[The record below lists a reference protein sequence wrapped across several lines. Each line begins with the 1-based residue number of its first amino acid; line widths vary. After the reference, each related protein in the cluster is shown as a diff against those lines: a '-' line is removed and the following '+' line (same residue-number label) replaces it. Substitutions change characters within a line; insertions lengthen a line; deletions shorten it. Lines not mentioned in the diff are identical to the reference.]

1 MQQFNVDI
9 FNRDMTFAH
18 NASIDAISV
27 DDDYISASL
36 NLIEVPA
43 TQVVENGQFI
53 RLQNDDYSFF
63 GIITEVSPGEF
74 ATRIGFK
81 SFLTIFEEEVL
92 FDTNWQGTGN
102 AGVRPTLET
111 VIRNF
116 LSDTY
121 ITSSDTYQRLP
132 IVVAIDSSITQTLN
146 WSLGLRSDR
155 DTSHYTV
162 ANLYSEVIV
171 PALKEYGI
179 AIKVEPVFHDHIIH
193 LIITKKHIPFKISAD
208 QENVVV
214 KTLKY
219 SDKNVGVNK
228 LIVYNEDNYSQSL
241 TFYVHPDKTW
251 NTTNSNRI
259 TPVVRGIKLV
269 TPQEDTVSSF
279 EEAAVEAAYSELS
292 SSSWDNCIE
301 LETYVDDVNITPME
315 LEIGQVVVV
324 YYKEASYTS
333 ILTGRNLDGNKITL
347 IFGSDRIKY
356 SKRYKYNGG
365 K

>member
-9 FNRDMTFAH
+9 FNRDMTFVH
-18 NASIDAISV
+18 NASIDATSV

-53 RLQNDDYSFF
+53 RLQNEDYSFF
-63 GIITEVSPGEF
+63 GLITEVSPGEF

-81 SFLTIFEEEVL
+81 SFLTIFDEDVL

-111 VIRNF
+111 VIRNY
-116 LSDTY
+116 LSDND

-132 IVVAIDSSITQTLN
+132 IVVTIDATITETLD
-146 WSLGLRSDR
+146 WSLGLRSDK

-162 ANLYSEVIV
+162 ANLYSEIIV
-171 PALKEYGI
+171 RALKEYGI
-179 AIKVEPVFHDHIIH
+179 AITVDPVFYDHTVH
-193 LIITKKHIPFKISAD
+193 LTITKKPTPFNISAD

-228 LIVYNEDNYSQSL
+228 LIVYNESNYSQSL
-241 TFYVHPDKTW
+241 TFYVHPDKSW

-259 TPVVRGIKLV
+259 SPVVRGIKLV
-269 TPQEDTVSSF
+269 APQEDTVSSF

-301 LETYVDDVNITPME
+301 LETYVDDINITPME
-315 LEIGQVVVV
+315 LAIGQVVTV
-324 YYKEASYTS
+324 YYKEASYKS
-333 ILTGRNLDGNKITL
+333 ILTGRILDGNKITL
-347 IFGSDRIKY
+347 IFGSDRIEY
-356 SKRYKYNGG
+356 SKRYKANGG

>member
-18 NASIDAISV
+18 NASIDATSV

-36 NLIEVPA
+36 NLIEIPA

-53 RLQNDDYSFF
+53 RLQNEDYSFF

-74 ATRIGFK
+74 ATRIGFR
-81 SFLTIFEEEVL
+81 SFLTIFDEEVL

-102 AGVRPTLET
+102 AGIRPTLET

-116 LSDTY
+116 ISDTY

-132 IVVAIDSSITQTLN
+132 IVVSIDSSITQTLN

-171 PALKEYGI
+171 SALKEYGI
-179 AIKVEPVFHDHIIH
+179 AIKVEPVFHDHIIN
-193 LIITKKHIPFKISAD
+193 LTITKKPTPFKISAD

-241 TFYVHPDKTW
+241 TFYVHPDKSW
-251 NTTNSNRI
+251 NTTNSDRI
-259 TPVVRGIKLV
+259 APVVRGIKLV

-315 LEIGQVVVV
+315 LEIGQAVTV

-333 ILTGRNLDGNKITL
+333 ILTGRNLDGSKITL

>member
-9 FNRDMTFAH
+9 FDRSMAFVH
-18 NASIDAISV
+18 NASVDATAV

-36 NLIEVPA
+36 NLIEIPA
-43 TQVVENGQFI
+43 TQIVENGQFI
-53 RLQNDDYSFF
+53 RLQNDDYYFF
-63 GIITEVSPGEF
+63 GLVTEVSPGEF

-81 SFLTIFEEEVL
+81 SFLTVFDEEVL

-116 LSDTY
+116 LTETY
-121 ITSSDTYQRLP
+121 INSSDTYQRLP
-132 IVVAIDSSITQTLN
+132 IVVSIDSTITQTLN
-146 WSLGLRSDR
+146 WSLGLRPDR

-179 AIKVEPVFHDHIIH
+179 AITVEPIFHDHNIR
-193 LIITKKHIPFKISAD
+193 LTITKKATPFKISAD
-208 QENVVV
+208 QDNVVV

-219 SDKNVGVNK
+219 SDKNVGTNK
-228 LIVYNEDNYSQSL
+228 LIVYNEENYSQSL

-259 TPVVRGIKLV
+259 TPVVRAIKLV

-279 EEAAVEAAYSELS
+279 EEAAIEAAYSELS

-315 LEIGQVVVV
+315 LAIGQVVTI

-333 ILTGRNLDGNKITL
+333 ILTGRVLDGGKITL
-347 IFGSDRIKY
+347 IFGSDRIEY
-356 SKRYKYNGG
+356 SKRYKAYGG

>member
-9 FNRDMTFAH
+9 FNRDMTFVH
-18 NASIDAISV
+18 NASIDATSV

-81 SFLTIFEEEVL
+81 SFLTIFDEEVL

-116 LSDTY
+116 ISDTY

-132 IVVAIDSSITQTLN
+132 IVVSIDSSITQTLN

-171 PALKEYGI
+171 SALKEYGI
-179 AIKVEPVFHDHIIH
+179 AIKAEPVFHDHIIN
-193 LIITKKHIPFKISAD
+193 LTITKKPTPFKISAD

-251 NTTNSNRI
+251 NTTNSDRI
-259 TPVVRGIKLV
+259 APVVRGIKLV

-315 LEIGQVVVV
+315 LAIGQVVTV

-333 ILTGRNLDGNKITL
+333 ILTGRNLDGSKITL

>member
-18 NASIDAISV
+18 NASIDATSV

-36 NLIEVPA
+36 NLIEIPA

-53 RLQNDDYSFF
+53 RLQNEDYSFF

-74 ATRIGFK
+74 ATRIGFR
-81 SFLTIFEEEVL
+81 SFLTIFDEEVL

-116 LSDTY
+116 ISDTY

-132 IVVAIDSSITQTLN
+132 IVVSIDSSITQTLN
-146 WSLGLRSDR
+146 WSLGLRPDR

-162 ANLYSEVIV
+162 ANLYSGIIV

-179 AIKVEPVFHDHIIH
+179 AVKVEPVFHDHIIN
-193 LIITKKHIPFKISAD
+193 LTITKKPTPFKISAD
-208 QENVVV
+208 QENIVV

-269 TPQEDTVSSF
+269 APQEDTVSSF

-315 LEIGQVVVV
+315 LEIGQVVTV

-333 ILTGRNLDGNKITL
+333 ILTGRNLDGSKITL